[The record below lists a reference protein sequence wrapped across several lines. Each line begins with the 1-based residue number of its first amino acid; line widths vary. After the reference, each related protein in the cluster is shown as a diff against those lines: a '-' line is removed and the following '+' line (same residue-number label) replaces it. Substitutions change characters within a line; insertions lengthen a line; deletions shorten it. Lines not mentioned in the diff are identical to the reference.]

1 MIDHRGQEKK
11 LSSIRCNETH
21 KDCAI
26 KENFTMSTSE
36 KKNSR
41 CAGYN
46 TKYYIYVQILIY
58 GAQ

>member
-36 KKNSR
+36 KK
-41 CAGYN
+41 
-46 TKYYIYVQILIY
+46 KF
-58 GAQ
+58 